1 MSSCESELYAMTSG
15 SAELLYVRSWL
26 EEQGVAVSRATV
38 WSDSSSAIAVAYKRG
53 TGTRLK
59 HIAIR
64 DLALQQWV
72 QESRLSIAKVPTEQ
86 NVSDFLTK
94 CVSMTMMKVGCVGA
108 QIGPA

>member
-1 MSSCESELYAMTSG
+1 MTSG
-15 SAELLYVRSWL
+15 SAELLFAKSWL
-26 EEQGVAVSRATV
+26 EEQGVAVARATV
-38 WSDSSSAIAVAYKRG
+38 WSDSSSAIAVAFKRG
-53 TGTRLK
+53 TGTILK

-72 QESRLSIAKVPTEQ
+72 RESRISVAKVPTEQ

-94 CVSMTMMKVGCVGA
+94 CVSQAMMSVGCVGA